1 MRMIYRAVFH
11 TNSHDLSVFSRG
23 LSNVV
28 NLLKAIRG
36 EHYDLVLLFNGP
48 GVKLLCRQDCG
59 DHTEVIQTLQQA
71 RVSFKV
77 CQNSLNMFGLTAE
90 ELVAGC
96 EIVPAGIVAL
106 IELQHNGYAYIKP

>member
-1 MRMIYRAVFH
+1 MI
-11 TNSHDLSVFSRG
+11 LSCFLMALG
-23 LSNVV
+23 LNCCTAKTVG
-28 NLLKAIRG
+28 I
-36 EHYDLVLLFNGP
+36 
-48 GVKLLCRQDCG
+48 
-59 DHTEVIQTLQQA
+59 TQTLQQA